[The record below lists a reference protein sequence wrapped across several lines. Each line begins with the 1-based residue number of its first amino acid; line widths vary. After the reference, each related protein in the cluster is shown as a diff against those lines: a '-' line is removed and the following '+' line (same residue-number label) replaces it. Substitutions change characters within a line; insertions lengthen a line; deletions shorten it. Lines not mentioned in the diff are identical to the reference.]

1 MGKWGWAI
9 TAPMMCPVLAPLCA
23 SLLDSLENTLLGRRW
38 FDPEIAYKIEED
50 GLRLYVA
57 MITAAH
63 F

>member
-9 TAPMMCPVLAPLCA
+9 TAPMMCPFLVPLCA
-23 SLLDSLENTLLGRRW
+23 SLLDSFEDTLLGRRW
-38 FDPEIAYKIEED
+38 VDPEITDKIEED
-50 GLRLYVA
+50 DLRLYVA